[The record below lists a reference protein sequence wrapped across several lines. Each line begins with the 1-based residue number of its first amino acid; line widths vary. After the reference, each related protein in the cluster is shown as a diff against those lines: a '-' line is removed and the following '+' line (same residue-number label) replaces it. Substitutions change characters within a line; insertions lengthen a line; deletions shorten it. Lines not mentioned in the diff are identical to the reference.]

1 MSQERPAAVA
11 AVWLTWAQ
19 LALLLV
25 ASLLSV
31 AFKDELTRAWESGRL
46 DTGSVEPPSIVP
58 VVVVMLVVVG
68 MLIFV
73 LLEFFRARHGWARVA
88 ITVMLGLLA
97 LGTLATLRS
106 GPPALFV
113 AVSVLSLVL
122 DVAIVVALWHRDT
135 TAYLRSADRSGDV
148 RAGS

>member
-1 MSQERPAAVA
+1 MSQEQPAAVA
-11 AVWLTWAQ
+11 AVWLTRAQ
-19 LALLLV
+19 LVLLLV

-31 AFKDELTRAWESGRL
+31 VFHEELTDAWQAGRV

-58 VVVVMLVVVG
+58 VVVVMLAVIG
-68 MLIFV
+68 SLLYV
-73 LLEFFRARHGWARVA
+73 LLEFFRSRHGWARIA
-88 ITVMLGLLA
+88 IAATLAMLA
-97 LGTLATLRS
+97 FGTLATLRS

-113 AVSVLSLVL
+113 VTSIVSLVL

-135 TAYLRSADRSGDV
+135 TAYLRAADRSDDV